1 LGIYR
6 VANTRRRCLAW
17 NDKERIMPNR
27 ILTRYPNQFW
37 EPTPIDLVEASL
49 GLRRQSRPTAE
60 PRAAMS
66 SPASTRWRFRSRPRA
81 IRLNGSPAHRAA

>member
-1 LGIYR
+1 
-6 VANTRRRCLAW
+6 
-17 NDKERIMPNR
+17 MSNR
-27 ILTRYPNQFW
+27 NLTRYPNQFW

-60 PRAAMS
+60 PRAAMRTPVS
-66 SPASTRWRFRSRPRA
+66 GSPSATRWRFRSRPRA